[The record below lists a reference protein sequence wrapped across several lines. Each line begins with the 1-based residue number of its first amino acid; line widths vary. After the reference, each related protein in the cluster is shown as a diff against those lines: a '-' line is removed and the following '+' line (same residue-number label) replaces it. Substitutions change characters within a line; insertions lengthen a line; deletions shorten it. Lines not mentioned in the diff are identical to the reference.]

1 MSKWKE
7 TDIGPIPADWDVITV
22 ADAIQDKGI
31 AVGVMYPGEDTVGGI
46 PMIRVADIK
55 GGKINSSTGYHIS
68 PSVNEQ
74 HKRTILNGGEV
85 IVTLVG
91 NPGTTVVV
99 RDEFKGWNVAR
110 AIGVMKLKDPSEGK
124 YLSYALHSPN
134 SKFLID
140 SFLNTTV
147 QPTLNLG
154 ELKLV
159 QIPWPNKS
167 IRISI
172 AEALSSIDDKIDL
185 LHRNN
190 KTLEQLAETLFR
202 QWFEK
207 VENEE
212 STTIKNIEE
221 VATVQNGYS
230 FKSSEFITEQPDTLE
245 VLKMGHISA
254 EGGLRPSPKKDFIKR
269 DEKYNKWILN
279 KRDIILA
286 MTDMKD
292 NVVILGVPALID
304 QDNKYVLN
312 QRVGRISINDG
323 SLIENILILYM
334 QMKDKNFISELQSK
348 GNSGVQVNLGTDTIR
363 QTKVVVPSK
372 DNQRKILPQLES
384 IFDKLDHNRNQ
395 VQQLEI
401 LRDTLLPKLMSGI
414 VRVEN

>member
-1 MSKWKE
+1 MSEWKE
-7 TDIGPIPADWDVITV
+7 TDIGPIPSDWDIITV
-22 ADAIQDKGI
+22 ADVIQDKGI

-55 GGKINSSTGYHIS
+55 GGKINTSTGYHIS

-172 AEALSSIDDKIDL
+172 AEALNSLDDKIDL
-185 LHRNN
+185 LLRNN

-202 QWFEK
+202 QWF
-207 VENEE
+207 
-212 STTIKNIEE
+212 IEE
-221 VATVQNGYS
+221 AEDSWEEITLGEI
-230 FKSSEFITEQPDTLE
+230 SEITRGLSYKGSGLTEINDINSVPMVNLNSI
-245 VLKMGHISA
+245 K
-254 EGGLRPSPKKDFIKR
+254 EGGGFKYEGLKYYKGEYKERHTLNDDDIVIINTDITQDNRVIGWASLIPTYLKKSIFSHHIYRLRIKSNFFS
-269 DEKYNKWILN
+269 KYFLLYFLN
-279 KRDIILA
+279 SDSNRDILVGSTNGTTVS
-286 MTDMKD
+286 M
-292 NVVILGVPALID
+292 LPID
-304 QDNKYVLN
+304 AVQKLCIKIPPKNKVDLFDE
-312 QRVGRISINDG
+312 QASFIFEKK
-323 SLIENILILYM
+323 ENNNM
-334 QMKDKNFISELQSK
+334 QI
-348 GNSGVQVNLGTDTIR
+348 
-363 QTKVVVPSK
+363 
-372 DNQRKILPQLES
+372 
-384 IFDKLDHNRNQ
+384 
-395 VQQLEI
+395 QQLET
-401 LRDTLLPKLMSGI
+401 LRDTLLPKLMSGM
-414 VRVEN
+414 VRVEI